1 MLPIPDKVGSDIE
14 SLPMPE
20 EKDFRDYILVFPIP
34 NMPPVYVYLSKPR
47 NGLPQDGHDY
57 HPAPKTEEITGVS
70 GLRSAKKKTPK
81 QSGGGK
87 RDRWIDSKGRR
98 IYEWDS
104 QHGEL
109 EVYRVSDG
117 EHLCSVD
124 YKTGKELK
132 PAVKGRNI
140 KQYL

>member
-1 MLPIPDKVGSDIE
+1 MDTTII
-14 SLPMPE
+14 
-20 EKDFRDYILVFPIP
+20 
-34 NMPPVYVYLSKPR
+34 
-47 NGLPQDGHDY
+47 LPQKQRKLLGFLGY
-57 HPAPKTEEITGVS
+57 GQ
-70 GLRSAKKKTPK
+70 LRKKLQNKA
-81 QSGGGK
+81 GGGK